1 MEYKNT
7 TKKDLIL
14 IGYGLVK
21 AGTTIKIKTKINNAN
36 FKEVSENKN
45 LLEVKIIE
53 KEDKKE
59 ELINK
64 KLWHTLYQ
72 TKVI

>member
-64 KLWHTLYQ
+64 KL
-72 TKVI
+72 